1 MKSFNET
8 GLSRCWQ
15 PAWFLFV
22 LSKSDP
28 SPSRLLSI
36 AASPINAL
44 HQPPSCIPQWQP
56 IPWLPAVTSSHHDP
70 GPLPALLS
78 AREISFGCVSFP
90 RVWLRLRGCSGLYAW
105 ISSSLSVL
113 FQLPVLMH
121 TQRHILLTN
130 GAVECLVG
138 INYPCSLLFH

>member
-8 GLSRCWQ
+8 GLSRSWQ
-15 PAWFLFV
+15 AAWFLFV

-70 GPLPALLS
+70 SPLAHLFS
-78 AREISFGCVSFP
+78 VREISFGCVSFL
-90 RVWLRLRGCSGLYAW
+90 RVSVAVANGAQSYTSGYHHLCLC
-105 ISSSLSVL
+105 ISSCQCS
-113 FQLPVLMH
+113 H
-121 TQRHILLTN
+121 THRGT
-130 GAVECLVG
+130 
-138 INYPCSLLFH
+138 YCSLLVRLYVW